1 MKLSNNHD
9 NENTTRSRAQVGI
22 GTLIVF
28 IAMVLVAAI
37 AAGVLINT
45 AGFLQTQAEDTG
57 TESTAQV
64 ADNLNVI
71 TQVGQVGF
79 DGVLTDES
87 AANAPENPGDA
98 DKIEELRIG
107 VQPAAGSNDV
117 NLAELTMQYV
127 SDNEFANIVAGHNI
141 NDIEDIDSDHFAYD
155 SDGLVTDWNQS
166 QFEDR
171 ENDTRAGGDTDPTNI
186 VSVPG
191 EANYVIEPVKAED
204 DTDVIM
210 TDNTDR
216 YEIVIPLD
224 DTQTAFNSTEALD
237 PNAGDDGIKKINYST
252 ANSNIFDNSSDI
264 PDDET
269 IQPGLDLLKEGNNVE
284 LKITTEVGAQT
295 VAFLQV
301 PDSLSADADKD
312 TVNL

>member
-1 MKLSNNHD
+1 MILNDTQDK
-9 NENTTRSRAQVGI
+9 NERGQVGI

-79 DGVLTDES
+79 DGVLADET
-87 AANAPENPGDA
+87 ATNAPENPGDA
-98 DKIEELRIG
+98 DQIEELRIG

-141 NDIEDIDSDHFAYD
+141 NDLETVSNISYFDNGTVE
-155 SDGLVTDWNQS
+155 TWNQTL
-166 QFEDR
+166 FEGR

-191 EANYVIEPVKAED
+191 EANYVVEPVKASD

-210 TDNTDR
+210 TENTDR
-216 YEIVIPLD
+216 YEVVIPLD
-224 DTQTAFNSTEALD
+224 DTQTAFNSTGALD
-237 PNAGDDGIKKINYST
+237 PGAYDDGLKRINFTAGGST
-252 ANSNIFDNSSDI
+252 VFNDAAAI

-301 PDSLSADADKD
+301 PDSLSADAAGD